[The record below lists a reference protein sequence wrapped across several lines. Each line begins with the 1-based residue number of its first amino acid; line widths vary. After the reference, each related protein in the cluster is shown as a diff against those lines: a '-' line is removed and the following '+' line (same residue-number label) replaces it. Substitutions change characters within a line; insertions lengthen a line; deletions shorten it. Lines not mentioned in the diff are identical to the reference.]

1 MEQNKLVLEGPK
13 CLKWKTC
20 KIKSIQDD
28 EIIVKTIAGAIS
40 IGAELPQFKG
50 SDVTDMN
57 PIYPRKTD
65 MKVMVRLFKLGIK

>member
-40 IGAELPQFKG
+40 IEQSYRSLKDPMLQ
-50 SDVTDMN
+50 
-57 PIYPRKTD
+57 I
-65 MKVMVRLFKLGIK
+65 